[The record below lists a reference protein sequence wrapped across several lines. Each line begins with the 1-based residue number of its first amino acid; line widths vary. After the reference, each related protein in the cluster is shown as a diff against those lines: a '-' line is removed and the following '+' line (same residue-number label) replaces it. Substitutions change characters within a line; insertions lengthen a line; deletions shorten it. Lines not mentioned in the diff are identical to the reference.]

1 MNELFYKG
9 ELKMNQSK
17 TRQSSRWSIAAIS
30 KMGMVT
36 ALYVAVTVFL
46 SVISFGAIQIRLSE
60 GFNFLAIYN
69 KRYILSVTLGVMIAN
84 LASPLGIVDVV
95 IGGSAT
101 FLTLLCASFVAGKL
115 AHPIWKIV
123 ATTLIFSCS
132 MFTVAGELA
141 FFYQLPF
148 WSTWFVVGLGE
159 LISMS
164 LGGALMHLVNKKID
178 LSI

>member
-60 GFNFLAIYN
+60 GFNFLVY
-69 KRYILSVTLGVMIAN
+69 L
-84 LASPLGIVDVV
+84 
-95 IGGSAT
+95 
-101 FLTLLCASFVAGKL
+101 
-115 AHPIWKIV
+115 
-123 ATTLIFSCS
+123 
-132 MFTVAGELA
+132 
-141 FFYQLPF
+141 Q
-148 WSTWFVVGLGE
+148 
-159 LISMS
+159 
-164 LGGALMHLVNKKID
+164 
-178 LSI
+178 